1 MKNIMLFPLQGMS
14 TGYVTSD
21 NLGVSTNGRRA
32 LTFYNVTRPPVG
44 GRLTMGEDMAEA
56 VGFFSQASVDAGE
69 VTYVQTDMGAEND
82 SFECQVTNQ
91 VGGKQKKI
99 TVLSFHFCVNYLS
112 TVTEKKLCFFLRHFK
127 RSPCDLCP
135 KIFSLNLQGKALHDM
150 VLWKKSLPLP
160 TVLCFTTTGKL

>member
-1 MKNIMLFPLQGMS
+1 MSFLHVKNVMLFPLQGMS

-91 VGGKQKKI
+91 VGSKQKKN
-99 TVLSFHFCVNYLS
+99 H
-112 TVTEKKLCFFLRHFK
+112 FFLKQF
-127 RSPCDLCP
+127 
-135 KIFSLNLQGKALHDM
+135 
-150 VLWKKSLPLP
+150 
-160 TVLCFTTTGKL
+160 